1 VLKILKGWA
10 DQASSGSRD
19 LRLRRLTLLLSIAG
33 TFMLP
38 GCTVLSRGFLAPAG
52 PVAAAERHEFFFVGA
67 VMLLVIGPV
76 LLLTPIIAWHYR
88 LANTKSAFRPQWG
101 FSWILEG
108 LIWVPPTIIV
118 IVLAVFLVGNT
129 VRLDPYRPVPLS
141 LPPLQVQVVALDWK
155 WLFIYP
161 DQNVASV
168 NQLILPVGRSVHF
181 SLTSGT
187 VMQSLLMP
195 RLAGQIYAM
204 SGMTTQLN
212 LAISEP
218 GTYWGENTQ
227 FNGDGFQDQKFQILG
242 VSSADFGRWVSS
254 TRQTP
259 TVLDDKAYQNLSRQ
273 SVLPHPI
280 AFGKVEA
287 GIFARISHQAIQPG
301 YVSQHQDAKSHG

>member
-1 VLKILKGWA
+1 VAENNK
-10 DQASSGSRD
+10 
-19 LRLRRLTLLLSIAG
+19 RLTLHVNTGRLHRLLTLALTTVATS
-33 TFMLP
+33 MLP
-38 GCTVLSRGFLAPAG
+38 GCSVLSRGFLAPAG
-52 PVAAAERHEFFFVGA
+52 PVAAAERHELFFVSA

-76 LLLTPIIAWHYR
+76 LLLTPLIAWHYR

-108 LIWVPPTIIV
+108 LIWIPPTIIV

-129 VRLDPYRPVPLS
+129 VRLDPYRPVTSS
-141 LPPLQVQVVALDWK
+141 LPALQVQAVALDWK

-161 DQNVASV
+161 DQHVASV
-168 NQLILPVGRSVHF
+168 NQLILPVGRPVHF

-195 RLAGQIYAM
+195 RLAGQIFAM

-212 LAISEP
+212 FAISEP

-227 FNGDGFQDQKFQILG
+227 FNGDGFQDQKFQVLG
-242 VSSADFGRWVSS
+242 VNPADFNRWISS
-254 TRQTP
+254 VQTSQTR
-259 TVLDDKAYQNLSRQ
+259 LDDDAYKSLSRE

-280 AFGKVEA
+280 AFGADEPD
-287 GIFARISHQAIQPG
+287 IFGKILRQAIQPG
-301 YVSQHQDAKSHG
+301 YGSQHQEANSHG

>member
-1 VLKILKGWA
+1 
-10 DQASSGSRD
+10 
-19 LRLRRLTLLLSIAG
+19 
-33 TFMLP
+33 
-38 GCTVLSRGFLAPAG
+38 
-52 PVAAAERHEFFFVGA
+52 
-67 VMLLVIGPV
+67 
-76 LLLTPIIAWHYR
+76 LLTPIIAWHYR

-129 VRLDPYRPVPLS
+129 VRLDPYRPVLLS
-141 LPPLQVQVVALDWK
+141 LPPLHVQVVALDWK

-168 NQLILPVGRSVHF
+168 NQLILPVGRPVHF

-195 RLAGQIYAM
+195 RLAGQIYTM

-242 VSSADFGRWVSS
+242 VSSADFDRWVSS

-259 TVLDDKAYQNLSRQ
+259 AVLDDKAYQNLSRQ

-280 AFGKVEA
+280 AFGSVEA
-287 GIFARISHQAIQPG
+287 GIFARISHQTIQPG